1 MNLLSHCNILD
12 NARERA
18 GSENLYPAVFGKFR
32 LPFIFIKSIIWE
44 KSGTNYFPGVIEMKQ
59 VHIRIDDD
67 LYNELSYC
75 SARMEQTM
83 QDCVREA
90 VAYYVTDMRKKQREV
105 NDRQFTFIDLFAG
118 IGGMRIAFEK
128 AGGHCVYSNEWNKY
142 SRQTYFA
149 NFGEQ
154 PEGDITQVS
163 ASSIPDHDILVAG
176 FPCQPF
182 SIAGIS
188 KKNSLG
194 RATGFEDKTQG
205 TLFFDVCRILKE
217 KRPKAFMLENV
228 KNLCSHDRGRTFKV
242 ILESLDELDYEVFC
256 SVEDGQNYVPQHRER
271 ILIVGF
277 NREKYGEKVKFDF
290 KLTPKCPKPVMR
302 DILDE
307 NVDEKYTLSD
317 KLWTYLQ
324 NYAAKHK
331 AAGNGFGYGIAPL
344 DGVSRTISA
353 RYYKD
358 GSEILIE
365 QEGKNPRRLTPRE
378 CARLQGFPD
387 DFKIP
392 VSDTQAYKQ
401 FGNSVVVPLMENVA
415 KLIVKK
421 VEEMGATGGH
431 QSGILISKSAVEMMS
446 LIYKRALP
454 EDIDILT
461 KTRIEV
467 LRAANQL
474 SDETDMS
481 GVERESR
488 NYYRR
493 ALRDGS
499 HIAYLVFDGKCF
511 VGAGGVSF
519 FQVMPTYHNPSGNKA
534 YIMNM
539 YTNPAYRR
547 KGIATKILDMLVHD
561 IKNKGITAIS
571 LEATDMGRPLY
582 EKYGFIKM
590 NHEMELPEQ
599 EKTNIDANAKTVL

>member
-1 MNLLSHCNILD
+1 
-12 NARERA
+12 
-18 GSENLYPAVFGKFR
+18 
-32 LPFIFIKSIIWE
+32 
-44 KSGTNYFPGVIEMKQ
+44 MKQ
-59 VHIRIDDD
+59 LHLRIDDE
-67 LYNELSYC
+67 LYNELNAC
-75 SARMEQTM
+75 SVMTEQTM

-90 VAYYVTDMRKKQREV
+90 VAYYVTGVRKKQGKGKE
-105 NDRQFTFIDLFAG
+105 RQFTFIDLFAG
-118 IGGMRIAFEK
+118 IGGMRIAFER
-128 AGGHCVYSNEWNKY
+128 AGGCCAYSNEWNKY
-142 SRQTYFA
+142 SQQTYFA

-154 PEGDITQVS
+154 PAGDITQVS

-182 SIAGIS
+182 SIAGVS

-228 KNLCSHDRGRTFKV
+228 KNLCSHDKGRTFKV
-242 ILESLDELDYEVFC
+242 ILESLEELDYSVFY
-256 SVEDGQNYVPQHRER
+256 SVLDGKDYVPQHRER

-277 NREKYGEKVKFDF
+277 DRKQYGKKIQFDF
-290 KLTPKCPKPVMR
+290 DLSPKFPKPVMR

-307 NVDEKYTLSD
+307 NVDDKYTLSD

-365 QEGKNPRRLTPRE
+365 QENKNPRRLTPRE

-421 VEEMGATGGH
+421 IEEMEQITGKEL
-431 QSGILISKSAVEMMS
+431 Q
-446 LIYKRALP
+446 R
-454 EDIDILT
+454 
-461 KTRIEV
+461 
-467 LRAANQL
+467 
-474 SDETDMS
+474 
-481 GVERESR
+481 
-488 NYYRR
+488 
-493 ALRDGS
+493 
-499 HIAYLVFDGKCF
+499 LV
-511 VGAGGVSF
+511 
-519 FQVMPTYHNPSGNKA
+519 
-534 YIMNM
+534 I
-539 YTNPAYRR
+539 
-547 KGIATKILDMLVHD
+547 
-561 IKNKGITAIS
+561 
-571 LEATDMGRPLY
+571 
-582 EKYGFIKM
+582 
-590 NHEMELPEQ
+590 
-599 EKTNIDANAKTVL
+599 